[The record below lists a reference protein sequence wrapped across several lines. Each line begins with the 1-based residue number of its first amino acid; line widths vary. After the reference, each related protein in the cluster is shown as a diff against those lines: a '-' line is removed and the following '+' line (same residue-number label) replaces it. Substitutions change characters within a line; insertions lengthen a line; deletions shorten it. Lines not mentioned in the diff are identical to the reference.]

1 MGAALPETSYDET
14 PYPYDIRPAT
24 HIARL
29 GTIARL
35 LGRDVAPV
43 GRCKVLEIGGGD
55 GINLISMALA
65 APYSTFVSVDLST
78 HAVAQGRAF
87 LAELGLTNVQ
97 VEAMDFRDLPDDA
110 GPFDYIIAHGVYAWV
125 SAEVREAMMAHVA
138 RLLSPRGVAMIS
150 YNAMPGCRPRQAIR
164 DLLLDA
170 TSDIAD
176 PVERLAAAREA
187 LKFYVELWPKKAF
200 AVSLKDEAQ
209 NLLNRPDGLL
219 RHDELSDAYEPQLFS
234 NVIARAKAHKL
245 AYLSD
250 TQLALLAGA
259 LWQDDDLQEQCL
271 PRTKGDFLRFE
282 QIRDFIETRS
292 FRQSLFCL
300 EGAPSDR
307 AFQAARTQG
316 LYVDGHLEP
325 IEPSNDG
332 EFAFKTLRG
341 GEITTHD
348 PRFAEGL
355 VQLTQVYPRALPIDD
370 VVDDPLLVQALTRL
384 FVMGAVEFTTTPF
397 PVGGVP
403 GERPCAARLARLQ
416 AERGVTGVTSLRH
429 TPVTIEDAVARR
441 FLCRLDGTRTMP
453 DLVRDL
459 TATTGAS
466 ASETEAL
473 AASHL
478 RDFTRWGLIEP

>member
-1 MGAALPETSYDET
+1 MPETSYDET

-35 LGRDVAPV
+35 LGRQVAPP
-43 GRCKVLEIGGGD
+43 GRCRVLEIGGGD

-65 APYSTFVSVDLST
+65 APYSTFVSVDLSS
-78 HAVAQGRAF
+78 HAVAQGRAL
-87 LAELGLTNVQ
+87 LAELGLANVR
-97 VEAMDFRDLPDDA
+97 VEAMDFRDLPGDEA
-110 GPFDYIIAHGVYAWV
+110 PFDYIIAHGVYAWV
-125 SAEVREAMMAHVA
+125 PAEVREAMLAHVA
-138 RLLSPRGVAMIS
+138 RLLSQRGVAMIS

-170 TSDIAD
+170 TNGVED
-176 PVERLAAAREA
+176 PVERLATAREA

-219 RHDELSDAYEPQLFS
+219 RHDELSDTYEPQLFS
-234 NVIARAKAHKL
+234 DVVARAEANKL
-245 AYLSD
+245 AYLCD

-300 EGAPSDR
+300 AGAPLERS
-307 AFQAARTQG
+307 FQATRTEG
-316 LYVDGHLEP
+316 LYVDGYLEP
-325 IEPSNDG
+325 MESSDDG
-332 EFAFKTLRG
+332 EFAFKTIRG
-341 GEITTHD
+341 GEITTRD
-348 PRFAEGL
+348 PRFAEAL
-355 VQLTQVYPRALPIDD
+355 ALLTRVYPRALPIED
-370 VVDDPLLVQALTRL
+370 VVDDPMLVQALARL

-397 PVGGVP
+397 PVGVA
-403 GERPCAARLARLQ
+403 GERPRAARLARLQ
-416 AERGVTGVTSLRH
+416 ALRGITGVTSLRH
-429 TPVTIEDAVARR
+429 TLVAIEDAATRR
-441 FLCRLDGTRTMP
+441 LLSLLDGTRTFA
-453 DLVRDL
+453 DLVGDL
-459 TATTGAS
+459 VATTGTS
-466 ASETEAL
+466 TDEAE
-473 AASHL
+473 ADVTGYL
-478 RDFTRWGLIEP
+478 REFTRQSLIEA